1 MLNHYV
7 KRKIS
12 ILWIQPGVTLML
24 MSLLAPPLPPAG
36 DKLVYHFVQ
45 DKSHIDGPIQ
55 EVSKATKE
63 ILQEP

>member
-1 MLNHYV
+1 
-7 KRKIS
+7 
-12 ILWIQPGVTLML
+12 ML

-63 ILQEP
+63 ILQEL